1 MDLIQKIWPTA
12 FMTKK
17 NDVVSLVIQIVIL
30 LVACAVAGLIIGF
43 LQALPVVGII
53 FTLVGSL
60 LGIYSLV
67 GIVLCILSFLGKI

>member
-1 MDLIQKIWPTA
+1 MDLVKKIWPTA

-17 NDVVSLVIQIVIL
+17 NDVVSLIIQLVIL
-30 LVACAVAGLIIGF
+30 LVVCAVAGLIIGF
-43 LQALPVVGII
+43 LQAIPVVGII

-67 GIVLCILSFLGKI
+67 GIILCILVFLGKA